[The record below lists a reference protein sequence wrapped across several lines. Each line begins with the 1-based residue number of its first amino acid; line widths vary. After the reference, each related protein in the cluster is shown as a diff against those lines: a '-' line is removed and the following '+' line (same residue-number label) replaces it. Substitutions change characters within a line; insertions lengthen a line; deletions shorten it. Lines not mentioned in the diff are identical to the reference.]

1 MTENN
6 VPLNNPTMIHL
17 CQIPARK
24 TGIAS
29 LCIQL
34 IGLVMS
40 AALTLHLILHLSGIF
55 TTRNIKQESTEA
67 QTMSVISLTKM
78 NATEIRKDMD
88 STEKIIW
95 VGYPASNLSGNGT
108 IREIGSQLDLTELI
122 QISTGVYIGRRMCIL
137 WLLSLMLLLASIKFE
152 SLDLIIM
159 NSVLLTIVMI
169 YAITHALFVSI
180 LFLYH
185 KQIPWIT
192 LAITSAVVIGLTLT
206 SIICG
211 IALAFNIAWYKYV
224 VYVNNNDQCQCL
236 SMTAHL
242 FKRHR
247 QQRSPQ
253 GYSIPEATRHSNLP
267 HSELAVHNF
276 SRL

>member
-6 VPLNNPTMIHL
+6 VPLNNPAMIHL

-29 LCIQL
+29 VCIQL
-34 IGLVMS
+34 IGLIMS
-40 AALTLHLILHLSGIF
+40 AALTLFLIFHLSGIIIAK
-55 TTRNIKQESTEA
+55 NIKDESTG
-67 QTMSVISLTKM
+67 TNIINVISLTKM
-78 NATEIRKDMD
+78 DATEIRNDMNP
-88 STEKIIW
+88 TEEIIW
-95 VGYPASNLSGNGT
+95 DGYSASNMSGNDT

-122 QISTGVYIGRRMCIL
+122 QISTGVYIGMCIL
-137 WLLSLMLLLASIKFE
+137 WLLSLMFLLASIKFE

-180 LFLYH
+180 LLLYH
-185 KQIPWIT
+185 KRIPWT
-192 LAITSAVVIGLTLT
+192 TFAITCAVVIGFILT
-206 SIICG
+206 SISCG
-211 IALAFNIAWYKYV
+211 IALAFNIVWYKYV
-224 VYVNNNDQCQCL
+224 VYVKDNDQCLCL

-247 QQRSPQ
+247 QQRPPQ
-253 GYSIPEATRHSNLP
+253 GYSIREATRHSNLP
-267 HSELAVHNF
+267 HNELAVHNF